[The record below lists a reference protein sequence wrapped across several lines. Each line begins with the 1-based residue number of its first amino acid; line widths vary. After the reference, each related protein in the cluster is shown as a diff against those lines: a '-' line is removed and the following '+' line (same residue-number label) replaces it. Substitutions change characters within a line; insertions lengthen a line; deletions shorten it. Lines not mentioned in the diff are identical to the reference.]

1 MTLLAL
7 LLTCCLN
14 APPEVTLD
22 ADSITIRDI
31 FPIPASDPRSAVSLG
46 RAPAP
51 GLARRIQ
58 SYEVESRIRASG
70 FDVQDLQLPEF
81 VLVRRKAMTMDPAE
95 VRKAITEAFARQ
107 FPGGQIE
114 LAQLDVPELGIPT
127 GQTSITA
134 ALPERFDPKLPIF
147 VRLDIR
153 ASGFVR
159 SAHARVLAR
168 IEVLQPVMKVSV
180 PAHSEI
186 KVEHVEWAMAPLDGT
201 REALKSL
208 DGFAGMLTKHELDAG
223 HILKTESLYM
233 PLYVRKGETVTVKA
247 IAGGITIAAMMR
259 STASGGLGEVVKVEH
274 LTGNGSVSARIVGQR
289 ILEVIQR

>member
-1 MTLLAL
+1 M
-7 LLTCCLN
+7 TCCLT

-22 ADSITIRDI
+22 ADSITVGDI
-31 FPIPASDPRSAVSLG
+31 VPISVSDPRVAVSLG

-51 GLARRIQ
+51 GLARRIRNH
-58 SYEVESRIRASG
+58 EVESRIRAAG
-70 FDVQDLQLPEF
+70 FDSQDLQLPESI
-81 VLVRRKAMTMDPAE
+81 LVRRKATTLDPKK
-95 VRKAITEAFARQ
+95 VREAVTDAFARQ
-107 FPGGQIE
+107 FPGAKVE
-114 LAQLDVPELGIPT
+114 LIQLEVPELGIPT
-127 GQTSITA
+127 GQASITGV
-134 ALPERFDPKLPIF
+134 LPERFDPKLPIF

-159 SAHARVLAR
+159 SAHARAMVR
-168 IEVLQPVMKVSV
+168 IDVLQPVIQVGV

-186 KVEHVEWAMAPLDGT
+186 KPEDVEWVMAPLDGS
-201 REALKSL
+201 REVPKSL
-208 DGFAGMLTKHELDAG
+208 DTFAGMLAKHALEAG
-223 HILKTESLYM
+223 QVLKADVLYM

-274 LTGNGSVSARIVGQR
+274 LTGAGSVSARIVGQR